1 MSKHRPG
8 ASARRQPAKATLHP
22 AELRRANLD
31 RVLAAALDRPGPFTR
46 AELIKAT
53 GLSAPTIGS
62 LTSELIRRD
71 LLHDLG
77 TAPSRGG
84 RRPSLM
90 EFNARYGFAV
100 SIDIGP
106 TRTRLAIADLRQER
120 LAHDVVATPA
130 SLPPCDLLHQI
141 VRDVESLMERN
152 GVPRDRVLAVAV
164 GVPGV
169 VDEQTGVVSLAPNLE
184 GWQDVPVGSL
194 LARAFQAPVF
204 VENDVNLAILGEHW
218 RGVAQGHDT
227 CAFIFVGTGIGAAVL
242 IDGRLHRGH
251 HYMAGEIAVMCMGPQ
266 YLDHQ
271 FGNHGC
277 LESLAGLQA
286 LASRFPEAAQG
297 DPATWVSTVV
307 ESAHRGDPA
316 ARAAVLETAQL
327 IGIAAGNVGTV
338 VDPSIIVL
346 GGALFAQA
354 PPLVDAVSAVIDR
367 ITRPHVTVALSSL
380 GKEAPLWGGLL
391 VAHTAARDR
400 VRQELG
406 K

>member
-62 LTSELIRRD
+62 LTGELIRRD

-130 SLPPCDLLHQI
+130 SQPPCDLLQQI
-141 VRDVESLMERN
+141 VRDVESLMARN
-152 GVPRDRVLAVAV
+152 GVPGDRVLAVAV

-184 GWQDVPVGSL
+184 GWQDVPVGRL

-307 ESAHRGDPA
+307 EAAHRGDPA

-327 IGIAAGNVGTV
+327 IGIAAANVGTV

>member
-1 MSKHRPG
+1 
-8 ASARRQPAKATLHP
+8 
-22 AELRRANLD
+22 
-31 RVLAAALDRPGPFTR
+31 VLAAALGGDGPLTR
-46 AELIKAT
+46 AEVIKAT
-53 GLSAPTIGS
+53 GLSAPTVGS
-62 LTSELIRRD
+62 LTSELIRLD

-77 TAPSRGG
+77 TGPSRGG

-90 EFNARYGFAV
+90 EFNARYGFVV

-106 TRTRLAIADLRQER
+106 TRTRLAIMNLRQER
-120 LAHDVVATPA
+120 LAHDVVCTPA
-130 SLPPCDLLHQI
+130 SLGPRELLQQI
-141 VRDVESLMERN
+141 VRDVEELMRRID
-152 GVPRDRVLAVAV
+152 VPRDRLLAVGA

-169 VDEQTGVVSLAPNLE
+169 VNEKTGVVSLAPNLE
-184 GWQDVPVGSL
+184 GWHDVPMGRL
-194 LARAFQAPVF
+194 LARAFRAPVF

-218 RGVAQGHDT
+218 RGVARGHDT

-251 HYMAGEIAVMCMGPQ
+251 HYMAGEIDVMCMGPQ
-266 YLDHQ
+266 YLDHE
-271 FGNHGC
+271 FGEHGC

-286 LASRFPEAAQG
+286 LAARFPEAAQG
-297 DPATWVSTVV
+297 DPAAWVSTVV
-307 ESAHRGDPA
+307 DAAQRGDPG

-354 PPLVDAVSAVIDR
+354 PPLVDAVSAVIAR
-367 ITRPHVTVALSSL
+367 ITRAPITVALSSL

-391 VAHTAARDR
+391 VALTAAREH